1 MKNIQLLL
9 LVLCWLPGTILAQ
22 IPSNCE
28 RLSELLNRPD
38 YYCECTYLHG
48 NFTLP
53 LELENLTEPLWYKA
67 YLNDIKEGIS
77 AYLYADCEV
86 SFDVYSSCSSSSPRY
101 QATFKANQSNS
112 VASNKI
118 AEKLEEEGLGSL
130 NLPFYIK
137 ITPKGGTVE
146 RMICTPYNE
155 AVPST
160 CDDPLYIVPGMR
172 VLTSHTNDVFVLD
185 PSDTYHNKLLVKW
198 QAEDSTECV
207 LRISQG
213 QCDGPVFEETVL
225 KSHKTTYCIKEDRM
239 RMAREAGE
247 MFYLHVSYTAHHG
260 KLICSA
266 PSYKKVLTDTTI
278 CQGMSFQIGDTVIS
292 EPMEYYYDTVHNTT
306 TSYKVLGYNILFA
319 EPELQYDTL
328 ALLSTDLPYNYRG
341 EVLADYGDY
350 ELFLQAPDQCDEH
363 IQLHA
368 YHHITT
374 IINVIDT
381 SFCSVFEYD
390 GKTYDKDVDIVLS
403 RWLNADTLL
412 VDTIKARLSEMDV
425 LYDTLGLKYSEIP
438 QKRYRY
444 DENNRIDVP
453 GFGDHTYEIYQSN
466 LCPAILHLHVYRLYD
481 THMAECDTTV
491 CQGKI
496 FYYNDLHVVADTVIL
511 DTTMIDEDNLLF
523 TTIRVHF
530 TAPELQYDTLAL
542 RAADLP
548 YTYHGHTLNDYGH
561 YDLLMHTDGQC
572 DERVALYAYHDIDT
586 LVQTIDTTL
595 CQGKVFTY
603 NSEHYTASVILH
615 DSIWLDADTYCLRI
629 INVVFIPAEL
639 QYDTLG
645 LKTTDLPY
653 NYHGQTITDFGHYEF
668 HLQDSE
674 GCEQLIDLTVYHAI
688 DTIRQLIDTV
698 VCQGKVFEY
707 NGMIYTESK
716 DWVETAWL
724 DADTYQETSISLYF
738 QAPDIQYDTLGLKTT
753 DLPYQYRGEAISNFG
768 TYDLILHTDGECDEH
783 IQLHVYH
790 QLAIITSAIDTVI
803 CYGGSFLHNGTTHTK
818 DVVIIDERPL
828 NADTL
833 FVDTLHVYFD
843 TEPALRYDTLGL
855 KSYDL
860 PYRYHRQTIND
871 YGDYEFDLTTSAGC
885 KEHVLLHVYHDV
897 TVIQEEGDTTLCQ
910 GKLYMHNGVAY
921 SEPVTLVDSLW
932 LDADAYSETTT
943 HVWFA
948 EPEME
953 YDTVTVKT
961 ADLQAGY
968 YYVAADTYIY
978 HAGIYS
984 YVVEKADECT
994 RHITLTVIEDTTSAV
1009 ENTVVEEQLQLILED
1024 GVVYVLK
1031 DGEKYTLLGE
1041 RL

>member
-9 LVLCWLPGTILAQ
+9 LVLCWLPGTMLAQ

-48 NFTLP
+48 DFTLP
-53 LELENLTEPLWYKA
+53 LELRNLTEPLWYKA

-101 QATFKANQSNS
+101 QSTFKPNQSNS

-137 ITPKGGTVE
+137 ITPQGGTVD

-155 AVPST
+155 AVAST
-160 CDDPLYIVPGMR
+160 CDDPLFIVPGMR

-198 QAEDSTECV
+198 QAVDSTECV

-328 ALLSTDLPYNYRG
+328 ALLSTDLPYQYRG
-341 EVLADYGDY
+341 ETLADYGDY
-350 ELFLQAPDQCDEH
+350 ELYLHTDGQCDEH

-374 IINVIDT
+374 ITNVIDT
-381 SFCSVFEYD
+381 SFCSIFEYD
-390 GKTYDKDVDIVLS
+390 GKVYDRDVEIVS
-403 RWLNADTLL
+403 ERWLNADTLL
-412 VDTIKARLSEMDV
+412 VDTIKARLSEWDV
-425 LYDTLGLKYSEIP
+425 VYDTLGLKYSEVP
-438 QKRYRY
+438 KKRYRY
-444 DENNRIDVP
+444 DANNRIDIP
-453 GFGDHTYEIYQSN
+453 GFGDHTYDIYQSN
-466 LCPAILHLHVYRLYD
+466 LCPATLYLHVYRRYD
-481 THMAECDTTV
+481 IQTEEQDTTI

-496 FYYNDLHVVADTVIL
+496 FQYNGQHYMADTVIQ
-511 DTTMIDEDNLLF
+511 DTTEIDEDNLLI
-523 TTIRVHF
+523 TTTYVHF
-530 TAPELQYDTLAL
+530 AAPETQYDTLAL

-548 YTYHGHTLNDYGH
+548 YQYRGETLTDYGH
-561 YDLLMHTDGQC
+561 YDLLLHTDGEC
-572 DERVALYAYHDIDT
+572 DEQVSLYVYHAIDT
-586 LVQTIDTTL
+586 LTQVIDTVI
-595 CQGKVFTY
+595 CYGKVFEYKGITY
-603 NSEHYTASVILH
+603 SEPDVLVDTT
-615 DSIWLDADTYCLRI
+615 WLDADTYQHLTIRI
-629 INVVFIPAEL
+629 WFAEIE
-639 QYDTLG
+639 QVYDTLA

-653 NYHGQTITDFGHYEF
+653 QYRGETLADFGHYE
-668 HLQDSE
+668 LQLKDEE
-674 GCEQLIDLTVYHAI
+674 GCEQLVDLLVYHVI
-688 DTIRQLIDTV
+688 DTIYQTIDTV
-698 VCQGKVFEY
+698 VCQGKTYEY
-707 NGMIYTESK
+707 NGTIYTESE

-768 TYDLILHTDGECDEH
+768 TYDLMLHTDGECDEH
-783 IQLHVYH
+783 VLLYVFHHVDV
-790 QLAIITSAIDTVI
+790 ISSTTDTVI
-803 CYGGSFLHNGTTHTK
+803 CYGGVFLYEGTTYTK
-818 DVVIIDERPL
+818 DVVIVEETQH

-833 FVDTLHVYFD
+833 FVDTLNVYFD

-855 KSYDL
+855 KTYDL
-860 PYRYHRQTIND
+860 PYRYNRKTISD
-871 YGDYEFDLTTSAGC
+871 FGDYEFDLTTSAGC

-897 TVIQEEGDTTLCQ
+897 TVLLEEGDTTLCQ

-932 LDADAYSETTT
+932 LDADTYSETTT

-968 YYVAADTYIY
+968 YYAAVDTYIY
-978 HAGIYS
+978 QAGTYS

-1009 ENTVVEEQLQLILED
+1009 ENTMVEEQLQLILED

>member
-374 IINVIDT
+374 ITNVIDT

-978 HAGIYS
+978 QAGTYT

>member
-698 VCQGKVFEY
+698 VCQGKTFEY